1 MRNLLV
7 YICSTCFLTGYPDYP
22 SYPGYP
28 GYPEGP
34 IGPVGPE
41 GPDGSIGDIGGI
53 GGVGGEGDVGP
64 NGPDGPWPTGS
75 PGPNGPWPGDPGY
88 KPKVKPASR
97 SWHTGPIRNQYSRI
111 YPLTNT
117 DNYNPV
123 RKYYPNKIDSL
134 YKANVAK
141 NTELSKLPNWAY
153 TKTPLYTGYKQY
165 KPQYEAETI
174 PSIYEKGRSI
184 YNADEVNSLSQ
195 TGPTSPSLQY
205 NGEDY
210 ENIDL
215 EKLTSRAYDDTTHF
229 GLRNQ
234 IRKPAKNDFK
244 QFSAHDEDQYQ
255 KSEFNSAHNLQQ
267 LPSKG
272 RLSKSGR
279 QESVFNVN
287 EQYDNLT
294 DVDKKSIPNLSF
306 QSDGPFSVP
315 EKQVNA
321 RLEHSFQANPG
332 LDAIGVQPPN
342 SINVKP
348 FSLPI
353 GPDPQACPCYLI
365 ESNNNTNV
373 SASTTPIPVIGQV
386 GFIPV
391 IFVPYCPGD
400 ETDSNKMKV
409 MFPSVTPVPYACEA
423 CGTQDGNFGI
433 KTLDVNQL
441 GNINYLKQV
450 LSQANLGFL
459 NVPVKSSAERRRS
472 RGRKTRQE

>member
-1 MRNLLV
+1 M
-7 YICSTCFLTGYPDYP
+7 
-22 SYPGYP
+22 
-28 GYPEGP
+28 
-34 IGPVGPE
+34 
-41 GPDGSIGDIGGI
+41 
-53 GGVGGEGDVGP
+53 
-64 NGPDGPWPTGS
+64 
-75 PGPNGPWPGDPGY
+75 
-88 KPKVKPASR
+88 
-97 SWHTGPIRNQYSRI
+97 
-111 YPLTNT
+111 
-117 DNYNPV
+117 
-123 RKYYPNKIDSL
+123 
-134 YKANVAK
+134 
-141 NTELSKLPNWAY
+141 
-153 TKTPLYTGYKQY
+153 
-165 KPQYEAETI
+165 
-174 PSIYEKGRSI
+174 
-184 YNADEVNSLSQ
+184 Q
-195 TGPTSPSLQY
+195 TGPTSPLQY

-215 EKLTSRAYDDTTHF
+215 AKLTSRPYDGTTRF
-229 GLRNQ
+229 ELKE
-234 IRKPAKNDFK
+234 IKKPSRNDFK
-244 QFSAHDEDQYQ
+244 QFSVHDRDQYQ
-255 KSEFNSAHNLQQ
+255 KPEFYSPYNLQQ
-267 LPSKG
+267 LHSKG

-279 QESVFNVN
+279 QESVFNIN
-287 EQYDNLT
+287 DQNNNFT
-294 DVDKKSIPNLSF
+294 DVDNKSIPNLSF

-423 CGTQDGNFGI
+423 CGTQDDNFGI

>member
-1 MRNLLV
+1 M
-7 YICSTCFLTGYPDYP
+7 SKSPDWA
-22 SYPGYP
+22 
-28 GYPEGP
+28 
-34 IGPVGPE
+34 
-41 GPDGSIGDIGGI
+41 
-53 GGVGGEGDVGP
+53 
-64 NGPDGPWPTGS
+64 N
-75 PGPNGPWPGDPGY
+75 
-88 KPKVKPASR
+88 
-97 SWHTGPIRNQYSRI
+97 RI
-111 YPLTNT
+111 
-117 DNYNPV
+117 
-123 RKYYPNKIDSL
+123 
-134 YKANVAK
+134 
-141 NTELSKLPNWAY
+141 
-153 TKTPLYTGYKQY
+153 KTPLYTGY

-174 PSIYEKGRSI
+174 PSIYEKGKSI
-184 YNADEVNSLSQ
+184 YNADEINSLSQ
-195 TGPTSPSLQY
+195 TGPTSPSFQY
-205 NGEDY
+205 DGEDY

-215 EKLTSRAYDDTTHF
+215 LKLTARPYDHTTHF
-229 GLRNQ
+229 GLKQ
-234 IRKPAKNDFK
+234 TKKPSKNDFK
-244 QFSAHDEDQYQ
+244 QFPVHDQDQYQ
-255 KSEFNSAHNLQQ
+255 KSEFYSPHNLQQ
-267 LPSKG
+267 LHSKG

-287 EQYDNLT
+287 ERYNNVT
-294 DVDKKSIPNLSF
+294 DVDNKSIPNLSF
-306 QSDGPFSVP
+306 QSDGPFNVP

-321 RLEHSFQANPG
+321 HLEHSFQANPG

-373 SASTTPIPVIGQV
+373 LASTTPIPVIGQV